1 MSFRAAVLAAF
12 TALLLVPG
20 TALAAR
26 TVAPQPTLDISK
38 LPWEPVGFF
47 KPGQPI
53 SPTTDPPKF
62 TAGNIFNPSGHWSA
76 YDTNVF
82 ESLNFPTRQPTTS
95 PPPTRQAT
103 AACPT
108 ASARKA
114 PTRSSSAP
122 GAAPT
127 TSSSTSTTSSAR

>member
-26 TVAPQPTLDISK
+26 TVAPQPALDISK

-82 ESLNFPTRQPTTS
+82 ESLNFPTRQADDQSAGDAPGNGGMAHRFFPPR
-95 PPPTRQAT
+95 PPP
-103 AACPT
+103 P
-108 ASARKA
+108 SF
-114 PTRSSSAP
+114 
-122 GAAPT
+122 GAGP
-127 TSSSTSTTSSAR
+127 